1 MNRVIKERKDIVLK
15 TVLAVVFLILLI
27 FVGSKKEGFF
37 VDEYFSFLLANT
49 SELELDAMQGTNTY
63 TGQELLDVFY
73 VQGEADQF
81 DFRTVWENQI
91 NDNHP
96 PLFYS
101 IVHIICSLTM
111 QRYDMITVGL
121 AINIVIAMLAFVV
134 IMKLAELFI
143 ENKMVATVYA
153 FISCST
159 CYFVNSVIFVRM
171 YMLLMFFTMLLVY
184 VLCRQI
190 GKDTYKLSF
199 FVQLYL
205 ITFLGV
211 FTQYFFLIM
220 LVFCCFVMMIYLI
233 FKKKWKELVGGIVS
247 VIAALGTVYLCFPA
261 VISHLFAS
269 QRGTQAFS
277 NAGDSDFVKRLFQMY
292 SIIDIEI
299 FGKISILV
307 LVILVL
313 VFIFYGYRMKTGMVQ
328 TSNLDYKYV
337 MLLLPAIMSFC
348 VIAKIA
354 PGSTDR
360 YIMETMPFISLGI
373 FLILRELLRGV
384 TKSRL
389 ADSIVLIVMILCAIL
404 SYQDSALNYLYEHT
418 DEYKARIEQY
428 GTDTKVIYLYAE
440 DDLYRAQS
448 NLYELRDMT
457 DITFYWHTDFLLYTT
472 DFSLY
477 DQLLVFSDM
486 DMTGEELNEIMKVV
500 TEKGQ
505 YVSCEEI
512 EVTGYATAYLLN
524 R

>member
-1 MNRVIKERKDIVLK
+1 MNRMIKQNKIIILKCVLII
-15 TVLAVVFLILLI
+15 TLFVFLV
-27 FVGSKKEGFF
+27 FVSEKKEGMY

-121 AINIVIAMLAFVV
+121 AINIVVGMLAFVV
-134 IMKLAELFI
+134 MMKLAEVFI
-143 ENKMVATVYA
+143 ENKTVAAVYA

-159 CYFVNSVIFVRM
+159 CYFVNNVTFVRM
-171 YMLLMFFTMLLVY
+171 YMLLMFFTILLVY

-220 LVFCCFVMMIYLI
+220 LAFCCLVMMVYLI

-247 VIAALGTVYLCFPA
+247 VGAALGTVYLCFPA

-269 QRGTQAFS
+269 QRGTQAFT
-277 NAGDSDFVKRLFQMY
+277 NAGDSDFVKRLSEMY

-299 FGKISILV
+299 FGKISVLV
-307 LVILVL
+307 LGLLVL
-313 VFIFYGYRMKTGMVQ
+313 SAITYGYRMKAGTDRV
-328 TSNLDYKYV
+328 SKLDYKYV

-373 FLILRELLRGV
+373 FLILRELLSGV
-384 TKSRL
+384 AKSRL

-418 DEYKARIEQY
+418 DEYKTRIEQY

-457 DITFYWHTDFLLYTT
+457 DITFYWHTDFLVYTT

-486 DMTGEELNEIMKVV
+486 DMTDDELNEIMKIV

-505 YVSCEEI
+505 YASCEEI
-512 EVTGYATAYLLN
+512 EATGYATAYLLN